1 MNENKEAVIILSKCG
16 ERHKTYGIRAE
27 KKGKDTWIFN
37 WAFPIKDDVAKR
49 EGYDK
54 SSVKGN
60 ILFSEDYPGCPYCGG
75 SSWTLCSCGHLSC
88 TIVKDGVFTCEW
100 CGAKGTIGA
109 YTGEAITAGMDL

>member
-1 MNENKEAVIILSKCG
+1 MREANEAVIVLCKCG

-27 KKGKDTWIFN
+27 KRGRDNWAFT
-37 WAFPIKDDVAKR
+37 WAFPIKEDSANR

-60 ILFSEDYPGCPYCGG
+60 ISFDGEYPGCPYCGG
-75 SSWTLCSCGHLSC
+75 YSWTVCSCGHLSC
-88 TIVKDGVFTCEW
+88 TVVKNGVFTCEW
-100 CGAKGTIGA
+100 CGAQGTIGD